1 MKDEGATP
9 PTANRA
15 PAGRPAPMT
24 AGQLSDGHLAVG
36 LAPRFPHV
44 PRWATVA
51 DVPDRPL
58 PPIPAYVCKRTA
70 SPPRIDGSVAD
81 DAWGRATWSDPFGS
95 IGIGAEDGYETR
107 VALLWDDTQL
117 YAAYRVSDPDVR
129 ASSTVHHDQVYMT
142 DDDVEIF
149 VEGSG
154 GYYELGVNA
163 INTVYEYR
171 WTWLQPLLERA
182 DWAGL
187 EELLKLPD
195 FLYYTARGGE
205 RLGRVG
211 EMDFDLPGLR
221 HAVQVSGTLNW
232 PHDADDGWTAN
243 FAIPWA
249 GLASIGR
256 TPQPFPPVPGDT
268 IRIQAYRAQHDWSDL
283 EGAARLAP
291 VWPGATP
298 FQGYTWSAMGNGNVH
313 NPERWVHVLFVGDE
327 V

>member
-1 MKDEGATP
+1 MKDQDAG
-9 PTANRA
+9 PTTASRA
-15 PAGRPAPMT
+15 PGRRPSSMT
-24 AGQLSDGHLAVG
+24 ADLLSDGHLAVG
-36 LAPRFPHV
+36 VAPRFPLV

-58 PPIPAYVCKRTA
+58 PPIPTYACHRTA
-70 SPPRIDGSVAD
+70 SPPRIDGSLAD
-81 DAWGRATWSDPFGS
+81 DAWGRATWSEPFGS
-95 IGIGAEDGYETR
+95 IGTGVNDGYETR
-107 VALLWDDTQL
+107 VALLWDDTHL
-117 YAAYRVSDPDVR
+117 YAAYRVTDPDVR

-149 VEGSG
+149 VEGIG

-171 WTWLQPLLERA
+171 WTWVQALAERG
-182 DWAGL
+182 DWVGL

-232 PHDADDGWTAN
+232 PHDVDEGWTAE

-256 TPQPFPPVPGDT
+256 TPQPFPPSPGDT
-268 IRIQAYRAQHDWSDL
+268 IRIQAYRAQHDWNDP

-291 VWPGATP
+291 IWPGATP
-298 FQGYTWSAMGNGNVH
+298 FQGHTWSAMGNGNVH
-313 NPERWVHVLFVGDE
+313 NPERWVPVRFVSEE